1 MKIEKINIENFRG
14 FKSLKLAVEPDLN
27 VFIGANGAGK
37 TSLLKAVLKSIVFYI
52 KSHISPKDFSSD
64 LELNEED
71 INYQKTR
78 LQITIELNDYLRE
91 SVLIT
96 NSFPLGKGEL
106 DVVFANSIQGGMK
119 FFDDL
124 IKQSL
129 VYIPIIKFFP
139 ATGQNPKFVEI
150 GNVIYKRSQVE
161 TWGNIV
167 QNNRSYSRFLNWFFD
182 YENKEL
188 RLKRD
193 HNDFSYEEPNLK
205 YVRDAIKKLL
215 KFLYNKDYTVGTSQR
230 QRMGNNDLI
239 PTITLR
245 PNGKDSIAEDLAF
258 KSDGEK
264 SVITMVADI
273 AYNIS
278 IANHPD
284 NQEKQSAGIV
294 LIDEIEAH
302 LHPTWQRKIIPI
314 LRHIFPNIQFFITT
328 HSPQVISSVNSDK
341 VFLVDNF
348 QIEKINFQSNGV
360 DSNTLLKY
368 VFNSTERPKVYVDL
382 IKKFDKLIEEQKDIE
397 ELEAVIKEV
406 EQLEQKDQGQPINM
420 LVEELTLQLAAYK
433 FELENEMD

>member
-1 MKIEKINIENFRG
+1 MRIEKIQIENFRG
-14 FKSLKLAVEPDLN
+14 FTSLDLAFEPDLN
-27 VFIGANGAGK
+27 VFIGPNGAGK
-37 TSLLKAVLKSIVFYI
+37 SSLLSALIKNIVFYI
-52 KSHISPKDFSSD
+52 KSHISPKDFTLD
-64 LELNEED
+64 LELNEKD
-71 INYQKTR
+71 INYKETFCGVWTT
-78 LQITIELNDYLRE
+78 LTDNLNE
-91 SVLIT
+91 NVLT
-96 NSFPLGKGEL
+96 
-106 DVVFANSIQGGMK
+106 SIAYPNEIDNFSDNTTQGGME
-119 FFDDL
+119 FFQKILDQELDN
-124 IKQSL
+124 
-129 VYIPIIKFFP
+129 IPIFKYFSASRRRLEYAEVSNI
-139 ATGQNPKFVEI
+139 V
-150 GNVIYKRSQVE
+150 YKRSQVE
-161 TWGNIV
+161 AWGNVV

-215 KFLYNKDYTVGTSQR
+215 KYLYDKDYIVGTSQR
-230 QRMGNNDLI
+230 QRAGNNDLI

-245 PNGKDSIAEDLAF
+245 ENKEGSVAEDLEF

-278 IANHPD
+278 IANNPD
-284 NQEKQSAGIV
+284 NTEKQSSGIV

-348 QIEKINFQSNGV
+348 QIEKINFQSKGV

-368 VFNSTERPKVYVDL
+368 VFNSTERPKEYIEL
-382 IKKFDKLIEEQKDIE
+382 IKKFDKLIEEQKSIE

-406 EQLEQKDQGQPINM
+406 EQLEQEDQGQTISM
-420 LVEELTLQLAAYK
+420 LVEELTLQLGAYK
-433 FELENEMD
+433 FELEHEND